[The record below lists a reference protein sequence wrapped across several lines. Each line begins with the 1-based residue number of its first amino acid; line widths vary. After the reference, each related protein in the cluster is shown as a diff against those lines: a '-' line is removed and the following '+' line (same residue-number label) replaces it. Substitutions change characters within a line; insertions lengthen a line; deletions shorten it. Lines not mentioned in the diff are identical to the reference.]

1 MSGSIAS
8 LASTTGASASTSGSS
23 TGSASSSSTNAL
35 SSLTD
40 NFSDFLNLLMTQLQN
55 QDPSSPMDTNQFT
68 SELVQFS
75 QVEQQITT
83 NSSLTT
89 LIQATQGSETIQAS
103 DVVGQQ
109 VTLNSTQLPLQNGTG
124 AINFNTPA
132 AEPISISITNSAGL
146 DVKDVSLTS
155 TAGQNTWAWN
165 GTNNSGATL
174 PDGVYTAT
182 VTGGS
187 SSATASAVPFT
198 VTGTA
203 TGVTNSNGVV
213 ALQLGA
219 LTTPFSN
226 VTSVNTA
233 ATGSGSSTS
242 GN

>member
-1 MSGSIAS
+1 MSGSI
-8 LASTTGASASTSGSS
+8 STAGAANSATSGN
-23 TGSASSSSTNAL
+23 ASSGSTNAL
-35 SSLTD
+35 SSLTN
-40 NFSDFLNLLMTQLQN
+40 NFSSFLNLLMTQLKN

-103 DVVGQQ
+103 SVVGKQ
-109 VTLNSTQLPLQNGTG
+109 VTVNSTQLPLQNGSAALSFT
-124 AINFNTPA
+124 TPT
-132 AEPISISITNSAGL
+132 AEPVSISLKSSSGL

-155 TAGQNTWAWN
+155 TAGQNNWTWD
-165 GTNNSGATL
+165 GTNNSGASL

-182 VTGGS
+182 VTGGT
-187 SSATASAVPFT
+187 SSASASAVPFT

-213 ALQLGA
+213 SLQVGA
-219 LTTPFSN
+219 LMTPFSN
-226 VTSVNTA
+226 LASV
-233 ATGSGSSTS
+233 

>member
-1 MSGSIAS
+1 MSGSIS
-8 LASTTGASASTSGSS
+8 TSTTASSAASGTSNSSS
-23 TGSASSSSTNAL
+23 TSTNAL
-35 SSLTD
+35 SSLTN

-89 LIQATQGSETIQAS
+89 LIQATQGTETIQAS
-103 DVVGQQ
+103 SVVGKQ
-109 VTLNSTQLPLQNGTG
+109 VVVNSNQIPLQNGSG
-124 AINFNTPA
+124 SLNFTAPA
-132 AEPISISITNSAGL
+132 AEPVSISIANSSGL
-146 DVKDVSLTS
+146 DVKDASLTS
-155 TAGQNTWAWN
+155 TAGQNSWTWD
-165 GTNNSGATL
+165 GTDNSGASL

-187 SSATASAVPFT
+187 SSAAATALPFT
-198 VTGTA
+198 VSGTA

-213 ALQLGA
+213 SLQVGA

-226 VTSVNTA
+226 LESV
-233 ATGSGSSTS
+233 

>member
-1 MSGSIAS
+1 MSGSLSS
-8 LASTTGASASTSGSS
+8 LASSSAPTSGTSATGSSAASSTS
-23 TGSASSSSTNAL
+23 ANAL
-35 SSLTD
+35 SSLTN
-40 NFSDFLNLLMTQLQN
+40 NFSSFLNLLMTQLQN

-75 QVEQQITT
+75 EVEQQITT

-89 LIQATQGSETIQAS
+89 LIQATQGSETIQARS
-103 DVVGQQ
+103 VVGQQ
-109 VTLNSTQLPLQNGTG
+109 VTVNSNQIPLQNGTG
-124 AINFNTPA
+124 SLTYTAPT
-132 AEPISISITNSAGL
+132 AEPVSISIANSAGL

-155 TAGQNTWAWN
+155 VSGQNTWTWD
-165 GTNNSGATL
+165 GTDNSGATL

-187 SSATASAVPFT
+187 SSAAATALPFT

-203 TGVTNSNGVV
+203 TGVSAANGVV
-213 ALQLGA
+213 SLQVGA

-226 VTSVNTA
+226 VASV
-233 ATGSGSSTS
+233 